1 MSVYVISDQSVC
13 LFVGEDQSHHIDPT
27 VDQSSPPPS
36 FVGKPHI
43 FSRKRF
49 VVKETFKNDKLY
61 LGLCLPHVFFS
72 PFYNCKKLSYDN
84 KVLPYFTFWDLPGK
98 RFKNFKNQRRLR
110 YCRYC
115 KFYCPVLNLPMLTR
129 LCFRSSKVKR
139 NLRRINLAQWQW
151 GPKGGENKN
160 GDYFSNYSVEIQ

>member
-98 RFKNFKNQRRLR
+98 RFKNFKKSEKATLLQILQILLPSL
-110 YCRYC
+110 
-115 KFYCPVLNLPMLTR
+115 KFSYAD
-129 LCFRSSKVKR
+129 KVV
-139 NLRRINLAQWQW
+139 
-151 GPKGGENKN
+151 
-160 GDYFSNYSVEIQ
+160 FSLK